1 MNDSIFDKAL
11 DSMIAEAAKRADK
24 ELGEQA
30 DCMGESIEFSEK
42 HEKKMNRL
50 FAKVRRRQKLVKFS
64 KYSRRAAC
72 VLIAVCVAG
81 GVSLF
86 SVKAWRNR
94 VLNFVFDSKATHTD
108 FEIVDSTQT
117 FRNDYITVGY
127 LPKGFELTEDSS
139 DDYWV
144 MLEFK
149 KDDQHIQID
158 RYPTDTS
165 ASIDTENSE
174 VEDIRIH
181 SSTGKCISN
190 PRFQTVIWYTDEYI
204 YNVSAN
210 ISKEEAIKIAESIY

>member
-30 DCMGESIEFSEK
+30 GCTDESIEFSGK

-64 KYSRRAAC
+64 KYLRRAAC

-108 FEIVDSTQT
+108 FEIIDSTQT
-117 FRNDYITVGY
+117 FKNDFITVGY
-127 LPKGFELTEDSS
+127 LPKGFELEKDFSNEMS
-139 DDYWV
+139 A
-144 MLEFK
+144 LIRFENG
-149 KDDQHIQID
+149 KDDIKIGK
-158 RYPTDTS
+158 YSLS
-165 ASIDTENSE
+165 ASITIDTENSN
-174 VEDIRIH
+174 VEEIKIH
-181 SSTGKCISN
+181 SYPGKYIDN
-190 PRFQTVIWYTDEYI
+190 PRFNSVMWYTDEWI
-204 YNVSAN
+204 YQV
-210 ISKEEAIKIAESIY
+210 ISTLDRAEVVRIAESIY

>member
-30 DCMGESIEFSEK
+30 DCMYESIEFSEK

-117 FRNDYITVGY
+117 FKNDYITVGY
-127 LPKGFELTEDSS
+127 LPKGFELENDVSSSALTTVVFANDDDSIKICKYAVDSS
-139 DDYWV
+139 
-144 MLEFK
+144 L
-149 KDDQHIQID
+149 
-158 RYPTDTS
+158 T
-165 ASIDTENSE
+165 IDTENSE
-174 VEDIRIH
+174 VEEILIH
-181 SSTGKCISN
+181 SHYGKYIKN
-190 PRFQTVIWYTDEYI
+190 PRFNSVAWYTDEWI
-204 YNVSAN
+204 YQI
-210 ISKEEAIKIAESIY
+210 ISTLDRAETIRIAESIY

>member
-30 DCMGESIEFSEK
+30 DCADESIEFSEK

-50 FAKVRRRQKLVKFS
+50 FSKVRRRQKLIKFS

-117 FRNDYITVGY
+117 FKNDYITVGY
-127 LPKGFELTEDSS
+127 LPKGFELSRDVSGEISVLIMFENDTDSI
-139 DDYWV
+139 
-144 MLEFK
+144 K
-149 KDDQHIQID
+149 IGK
-158 RYPTDTS
+158 YPLNTS
-165 ASIDTENSE
+165 VTLDTENSK
-174 VEDIRIH
+174 VEEITVH
-181 SSTGKCISN
+181 SHPGKYIDN
-190 PRFQTVIWYTDEYI
+190 PRFNCVIWSTDEWI
-204 YNVSAN
+204 YQVITTLDRA
-210 ISKEEAIKIAESIY
+210 EVVRIAESTY

>member
-1 MNDSIFDKAL
+1 MNNNIFDKAL

-30 DCMGESIEFSEK
+30 DCMDESIEFSEK

-117 FRNDYITVGY
+117 FKNDYITVGY
-127 LPKGFELTEDSS
+127 LPKGFELKDNSS
-139 DDYWV
+139 DDVYTLLV
-144 MLEFK
+144 FE
-149 KDDQHIQID
+149 KDQDNIKIGKYPID
-158 RYPTDTS
+158 MSVT
-165 ASIDTENSE
+165 IDTENSE
-174 VEDIRIH
+174 VEEIVIRSHNGKYINNSRFNCVAWNTDEWIYQIITTLDKAEVIRIAD
-181 SSTGKCISN
+181 ST
-190 PRFQTVIWYTDEYI
+190 Y
-204 YNVSAN
+204 
-210 ISKEEAIKIAESIY
+210 

>member
-30 DCMGESIEFSEK
+30 DCTDESIEFSEK

-64 KYSRRAAC
+64 KYSRRAVC

-108 FEIVDSTQT
+108 FEIIDSTQT
-117 FRNDYITVGY
+117 FKNDYITVGY
-127 LPKGFELTEDSS
+127 LPKGFNITRNSS
-139 DDYWV
+139 DDLSVLLMFENDEDNIKIMKYS
-144 MLEFK
+144 L
-149 KDDQHIQID
+149 
-158 RYPTDTS
+158 S
-165 ASIDTENSE
+165 ASISVDTENSK
-174 VEDIRIH
+174 VEEIKIH
-181 SSTGKCISN
+181 SHPGKYIDN
-190 PRFQTVIWYTDEYI
+190 PRFNSVMWYTDEWI
-204 YNVSAN
+204 YQV
-210 ISKEEAIKIAESIY
+210 ISTLDRAEVVRIAESIY

>member
-30 DCMGESIEFSEK
+30 DCTDESIEFSEK

-50 FAKVRRRQKLVKFS
+50 FSKVRRRQKLIKFS

-117 FRNDYITVGY
+117 FKNDYITVGY
-127 LPKGFELTEDSS
+127 LPKGFELKDNSS
-139 DDYWV
+139 DDVYTLLV
-144 MLEFK
+144 FE
-149 KDDQHIQID
+149 KDQDNIKIGKYPID
-158 RYPTDTS
+158 MSVT
-165 ASIDTENSE
+165 IDTENSE
-174 VEDIRIH
+174 VEEIVIRSHNGKYINNSRFNCVVWNTDEWIYQIITTLDKAEVIRIAD
-181 SSTGKCISN
+181 ST
-190 PRFQTVIWYTDEYI
+190 Y
-204 YNVSAN
+204 
-210 ISKEEAIKIAESIY
+210 